1 MLEEIIKENT
11 KYTIE
16 EIEVIR
22 PYGFIY
28 ITRNNITNEQYIGQ
42 KKLTNDWKT
51 YLGSGSLLKIAVS
64 KYGKDNFSRKI
75 IALAYSKEELNKL
88 EIEFI
93 KNNNAVE
100 DNNYYNISNGGGGG
114 YRLNRAVRNNIF
126 RISSLS
132 SKQENYYSKISNDLF
147 CSKEKSSI
155 LQKNNN
161 DYKTL
166 YILDFLYTNINR
178 RNIIKFRLKD
188 MITDCGFMCNSRKD
202 ESSNRFKDIL
212 CNFQANGI
220 IKSDID
226 FQKIKINDSL
236 TCSLEINL
244 NNKFFTLYD
253 FEKDKILNQTTVGK
267 IDNHKLFLFYTYLKC
282 MISKNS
288 INNSKSTAISFKQIN
303 EDLGIIDI
311 SINKYNDALIKLDM
325 IRKDSAGLWYYID
338 DINKSLKES
347 CNIYTLYTN
356 EEDSQHN
363 LKEGIKYWK
372 QLDTNRNRVFKGT
385 REYENNNRK
394 LNGELGSIIKKENL
408 GTVTAEDIVRKSE
421 ILASTKPDEEKY
433 KIMSILD
440 SNEVKLL
447 SNIFEGKSERLFE
460 KYSNLENSLRLLDI
474 EEFTDEGE
482 YQLAKGIKYDDYKWV
497 MINYKED
504 EHQKFVDWVAK
515 KKIDVFEV
523 DDNSFVKVDKGRG
536 LQNNKRKA
544 IIEEPEI
551 FDDWFEVDNS
561 DNNELTD
568 EEYQAKQECIEL
580 NRAQIPDEVLKEIE
594 EDMYN
599 RNKENIFEMFS

>member
-1 MLEEIIKENT
+1 MLKEFTIKEVEA
-11 KYTIE
+11 ID
-16 EIEVIR
+16 

-28 ITRNNITNEQYIGQ
+28 KTTNNKNGKMYIGQ

-75 IALAYSKEELNKL
+75 IYLAYSKEELNKL

-93 KNNNAVE
+93 KNNNAVG
-100 DNNYYNISNGGGGG
+100 DSNYYNISNGGGGG

-132 SKQENYYSKISNDLF
+132 SKQENYFSKISNELF

-226 FQKIKINDSL
+226 FKKIKINDNL

-244 NNKFFTLYD
+244 NNEFFILYD
-253 FEKDKILNQTTVGK
+253 FEKDRILNQTTVSK
-267 IDNHKLFLFYTYLKC
+267 IDNHKLFLYYTYLKC

-288 INNSKSTAISFKQIN
+288 INNSKSTAISFRQIN

-311 SINKYNDALIKLDM
+311 SINKYNDALVKLDM
-325 IRKDSAGLWYYID
+325 IRKDSAGLWYYKD

-347 CNIYTLYTN
+347 CNIYTLFTN
-356 EEDSQHN
+356 EEESDHN

-372 QLDTNRNRVFKGT
+372 KLDTNQNRVFKGT

-408 GTVTAEDIVRKSE
+408 GTVTAEDIVRKGE

-440 SNEVKLL
+440 ANPNELLSHIFEVK
-447 SNIFEGKSERLFE
+447 NIDISE
-460 KYSNLENSLRLLDI
+460 KYYDLEDSLGLMN
-474 EEFTDEGE
+474 GE
-482 YQLAKGIKYDDYKWV
+482 DLAEGIKYEDYKWV
-497 MINYKED
+497 MINYKEN
-504 EHQKFVDWVAK
+504 EHQKFIDYVVK
-515 KKIDVFEV
+515 KKTDVF
-523 DDNSFVKVDKGRG
+523 DIIDNRTPAETKGRG
-536 LQNNKRKA
+536 LQNNKRKL
-544 IIEEPEI
+544 IIEDTVNVTVSNEPDI
-551 FDDWFEVDNS
+551 FEDWFNVDEC
-561 DNNELTD
+561 DNNNDLTD

-580 NRAQIPDEVLKEIE
+580 NHAQIPDEVLREIE

-599 RNKENIFEMFS
+599 RNKENIFEMFL